1 MATTDGSMPTVDVD
15 AVKMRAVQVN
25 YPKKKPRINLEQLG
39 EVKEPE
45 RRSMYQVML
54 QNLKAANRAT
64 FLHRIIY
71 VGEHRLAGYEPA
83 KELFAAIIS
92 QCNETYCIERLTG
105 FLLYYSR
112 HFVHMV
118 EGDEDNVNKHLRL
131 LLACEAPLGRTKLL
145 IHVSNINQRFFE
157 EWTSYTDAPSKL
169 LERLDVDADLQ
180 QSGRC
185 IYNCIKKLY
194 ALMGSLAHDLLG
206 ESADQQEDLATLP
219 SAENS
224 LTSSKVFS
232 YGSLGVADAHRFFLP
247 EYELLDFVVQ
257 SSFTMPLQEY
267 SELYG
272 VVPMRDIYKGGR
284 RLRGDRATEA
294 DRLQIECGP
303 CRTTSSPTT
312 CSSGRT
318 SAPPSCPRRRASG
331 NMQGRPAPP
340 PARSACSK

>member
-1 MATTDGSMPTVDVD
+1 MPTVDVD

-272 VVPMRDIYKGGR
+272 VVPMRDIYK
-284 RLRGDRATEA
+284 DRVWPVPHDFIPYDVFERPYECATELPKEA
-294 DRLQIECGP
+294 SKRQHAGAASAAPSTISLQQVI
-303 CRTTSSPTT
+303 
-312 CSSGRT
+312 
-318 SAPPSCPRRRASG
+318 
-331 NMQGRPAPP
+331 Q
-340 PARSACSK
+340 